1 MLDYIIIKIRG
12 DEIMV
17 ELKKIVKHNKCFD
30 LGAFYAGDN
39 VEVLTVGGKLYK
51 GEVIYANKAFMTI
64 ADKHSLT
71 KMIHY
76 NRILS
81 IYNVS
86 KLIRLFLMI

>member
-1 MLDYIIIKIRG
+1 
-12 DEIMV
+12 MV
-17 ELKKIVKHNKCFD
+17 ELKKIVKYNKCFD

-39 VEVLTVGGKLYK
+39 VEVLTVNDKLHKGK
-51 GEVIYANKAFMTI
+51 VIYANKAFMTI
-64 ADKHSLT
+64 VDKHSLT
-71 KMIHY
+71 ATIHY

>member
-1 MLDYIIIKIRG
+1 
-12 DEIMV
+12 MV

-39 VEVLTVGGKLYK
+39 VEVLTVDDKLYK
-51 GEVIYANKAFMTI
+51 GRVIRANKVFMTI
-64 ADKHSLT
+64 VDKRSLT
-71 KMIHY
+71 TTIHY